1 MRRFA
6 SVVSV
11 AVVGLAACT
20 AQPPVP
26 GVAEA
31 PVVATATQAG
41 AAQRLEALYEEF
53 WQETLK
59 RSPILA
65 TFVGDARYNDQLP
78 NTLTAEYVVETRAF
92 HERYLARARAIG
104 GDRLEGQARLSYDI
118 FVRDREM
125 AIAETEFPSR
135 LVPINQFGSF
145 PAMFAQLGSG
155 TNAQPFKTVQD
166 YENWLKRAALA
177 PTVFDQAIANM
188 REGVKLGIVQ
198 PRVLMVKVLPQLD
211 QLIADDAEKSVFWGP
226 ITALPE
232 TFSAEDRTR
241 LTAAYRALINDTL
254 MPSYRK
260 LRTFIADEY
269 LQQTRDTYGLAAL
282 PNGQAWYAYLVR
294 DNTTTSL
301 TPAEI
306 HQIGLDEVARIQRE
320 MLVVAQEL
328 GFQTPEGGNALTS
341 FFQWMKDRSD
351 MYFASRDELLTN
363 YRAFRA
369 QVDPLLPQYFN
380 LRPRAD
386 YEIRPYE
393 PFREASAAAGSYQ
406 GPPLDGS
413 RAGIFY
419 VNTFDLKARPKWAM
433 ASLSLHE
440 AAPGH
445 HFQIALQR
453 ELGELPMFRRFGGE
467 TAFIEGWG
475 LYAEYLGYEMGLYRD
490 PVARFGAL
498 DAELWRSIRLVVDT
512 GLHAKGWTRQ
522 QVLDYMYANSPAEP
536 TRAISEA
543 ERFMAAPGQALAYKI
558 GQLKII
564 EVRKRAEAK
573 LGAQF
578 DVRAFHDEVLRD
590 GSVPLDVLDK
600 KIDRWIATRA
610 R

>member
-1 MRRFA
+1 
-6 SVVSV
+6 
-11 AVVGLAACT
+11 
-20 AQPPVP
+20 
-26 GVAEA
+26 
-31 PVVATATQAG
+31 
-41 AAQRLEALYEEF
+41 
-53 WQETLK
+53 
-59 RSPILA
+59 
-65 TFVGDARYNDQLP
+65 
-78 NTLTAEYVVETRAF
+78 
-92 HERYLARARAIG
+92 
-104 GDRLEGQARLSYDI
+104 
-118 FVRDREM
+118 
-125 AIAETEFPSR
+125 
-135 LVPINQFGSF
+135 
-145 PAMFAQLGSG
+145 
-155 TNAQPFKTVQD
+155 
-166 YENWLKRAALA
+166 
-177 PTVFDQAIANM
+177 
-188 REGVKLGIVQ
+188 
-198 PRVLMVKVLPQLD
+198 
-211 QLIADDAEKSVFWGP
+211 
-226 ITALPE
+226 
-232 TFSAEDRTR
+232 
-241 LTAAYRALINDTL
+241 
-254 MPSYRK
+254 
-260 LRTFIADEY
+260 
-269 LQQTRDTYGLAAL
+269 
-282 PNGQAWYAYLVR
+282 
-294 DNTTTSL
+294 
-301 TPAEI
+301 
-306 HQIGLDEVARIQRE
+306 
-320 MLVVAQEL
+320 MLVVAKEL
-328 GFQTPEGGNALTS
+328 DFQAPEGANPLTS

-351 MYFASRDELLTN
+351 MYFASREELLTN

-393 PFREASAAAGSYQ
+393 PFREAAAAAGSYQ
-406 GPPLDGS
+406 GPSMDGA

-475 LYAEYLGYEMGLYRD
+475 LYAEYLGYEMGTYRD
-490 PVARFGAL
+490 PIARFGAL

-512 GLHAKGWTRQ
+512 GLHSKGWTRQ

-573 LGAQF
+573 LGAAF

-600 KIDRWIATRA
+600 KIERWIATRA
-610 R
+610 P